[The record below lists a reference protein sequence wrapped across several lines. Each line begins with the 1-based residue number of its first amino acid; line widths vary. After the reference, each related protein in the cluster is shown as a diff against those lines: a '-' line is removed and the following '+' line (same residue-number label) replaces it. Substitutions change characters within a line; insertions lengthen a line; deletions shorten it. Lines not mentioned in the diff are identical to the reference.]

1 MTDAAPEAHR
11 FAPSGGMPNSALPLL
26 VWRGAL
32 PAGAGAVTARFA
44 ANGWSNAWTNGV
56 FAYHH
61 FHSTAHEALG
71 VSRGEARV
79 RFGGPGGEAL
89 ALRAGDAVVIPA
101 GVGHCREWASGDFEV
116 VGAYPGGADCDIRRG
131 DPAEAATVAA
141 NLAAVPLPA
150 GDPVAGRPL
159 PGWARD
165 ARP

>member
-1 MTDAAPEAHR
+1 MTDEHR
-11 FAPSGGMPNSALPLL
+11 FAPSGGIPNSGLPLL

-32 PAGAGAVTARFA
+32 PEGAGAIAARFA

-61 FHSTAHEALG
+61 FHSNAHEALG

-79 RFGGPGGEAL
+79 RFGGPEGETV

-116 VGAYPGGADCDIRRG
+116 VGAYPGGGDYDIRRG
-131 DPAEAATVAA
+131 DPAEAAEVAA
-141 NLAAVPLPA
+141 NIAAVPLPP
-150 GDPVAGRPL
+150 GDPVEGRPL
-159 PGWARD
+159 PGWARNTK
-165 ARP
+165 P